1 MLDNNY
7 ILDPWSIIED
17 KFDQSKM
24 IDSESIF
31 SLGNGKIGQ
40 RGNFEES
47 FSGDKSIGNYIS
59 GIYYKDKTKVGWWK
73 KGYPDY
79 FAKMVNCPNWNS
91 IKIEINNK
99 LLDLSKCKIISYRRE
114 LNMKEG
120 WCERKVHLEISDS
133 DEIEI
138 KSKKFIS
145 LKRENI
151 GVIKYSIKAL
161 NSSLKIKVLPS
172 IDIDVKNNDANWN
185 QPFLETIETSTE
197 KNFSTVNSKI
207 INSDFE
213 ITTFIKSKYFINSI
227 AIEAN
232 YIRSNNKN
240 LIGCSSTFDLDK
252 NHELSILK
260 LGGYVNSNDTPV
272 EEFKN
277 VIKHEIESAL
287 KQGFANLMDE
297 NKKEWSKIWN
307 NSDVIIDGDVKSQQA
322 VRFNIYH
329 LNQTFNGKD
338 PKLNI
343 GPKGFTGEKYGGVTY
358 WDTEAYCIPFY
369 LGTKDSNVAKN
380 LLKQR
385 YDQLPNAILNAEKIG
400 LNHGAAL
407 YPMVTANG
415 EECHNE
421 WEITFEE
428 IHRNAAIAQAIK
440 KYLNFSDDN
449 EFMINKGIKI
459 LIAISR
465 FWEQRVNYSNAL
477 NKYVILGVT
486 GPNEYEN
493 NVDNNWYTNYSAKW
507 CLEYTNET
515 LKEIA
520 DSNLD
525 HYKKILNETTL
536 DKTEIS
542 KWNKIINNIY
552 LPYCKDLDVFIQ
564 NDGFLNKD
572 LQPVSSIPINQRPIN
587 QHWSWD
593 KILRS
598 PYIKQADVLQGF
610 YFFEDDF
617 SNDEL
622 LKNFNYYEQ
631 FTVHESSLSAC
642 IHCILASKTN
652 DLNKAYDY
660 FVRASRLDLDDYN
673 KEIKQGLHI
682 TSMGGTW
689 MSIVE
694 GFAGLK
700 IINDKVY
707 LNTKIPKQWES
718 YSFKVNL
725 KNRKIEINVNH
736 EVTSVRL
743 ISGDKINIVINNAD
757 TSLKN

>member
-47 FSGDKSIGNYIS
+47 FSGNKSIGNYIS

-240 LIGCSSTFDLDK
+240 LIGCSSIFDLDK

-736 EVTSVRL
+736 KVTSVRL

>member
-1 MLDNNY
+1 
-7 ILDPWSIIED
+7 
-17 KFDQSKM
+17 
-24 IDSESIF
+24 
-31 SLGNGKIGQ
+31 
-40 RGNFEES
+40 
-47 FSGDKSIGNYIS
+47 
-59 GIYYKDKTKVGWWK
+59 
-73 KGYPDY
+73 
-79 FAKMVNCPNWNS
+79 
-91 IKIEINNK
+91 
-99 LLDLSKCKIISYRRE
+99 
-114 LNMKEG
+114 
-120 WCERKVHLEISDS
+120 
-133 DEIEI
+133 
-138 KSKKFIS
+138 
-145 LKRENI
+145 
-151 GVIKYSIKAL
+151 
-161 NSSLKIKVLPS
+161 
-172 IDIDVKNNDANWN
+172 
-185 QPFLETIETSTE
+185 
-197 KNFSTVNSKI
+197 
-207 INSDFE
+207 
-213 ITTFIKSKYFINSI
+213 
-227 AIEAN
+227 
-232 YIRSNNKN
+232 
-240 LIGCSSTFDLDK
+240 
-252 NHELSILK
+252 
-260 LGGYVNSNDTPV
+260 
-272 EEFKN
+272 
-277 VIKHEIESAL
+277 
-287 KQGFANLMDE
+287 MDE
-297 NKKEWSKIWN
+297 NKKEWSKIWD

-593 KILRS
+593 KILK
-598 PYIKQADVLQGF
+598 I
-610 YFFEDDF
+610 
-617 SNDEL
+617 
-622 LKNFNYYEQ
+622 
-631 FTVHESSLSAC
+631 SL
-642 IHCILASKTN
+642 H
-652 DLNKAYDY
+652 
-660 FVRASRLDLDDYN
+660 
-673 KEIKQGLHI
+673 
-682 TSMGGTW
+682 
-689 MSIVE
+689 
-694 GFAGLK
+694 
-700 IINDKVY
+700 
-707 LNTKIPKQWES
+707 
-718 YSFKVNL
+718 
-725 KNRKIEINVNH
+725 
-736 EVTSVRL
+736 
-743 ISGDKINIVINNAD
+743 
-757 TSLKN
+757 

>member
-1 MLDNNY
+1 MLDSNY

-47 FSGDKSIGNYIS
+47 FSGNKSIGNYIS

-736 EVTSVRL
+736 KVTSVRL

>member
-47 FSGDKSIGNYIS
+47 FSGNKSIGNYIS

-240 LIGCSSTFDLDK
+240 LIGCSSIFDLDK

-525 HYKKILNETTL
+525 HYKKILNETSL
-536 DKTEIS
+536 EKTEIS
-542 KWNKIINNIY
+542 KWYKIINNIY

>member
-47 FSGDKSIGNYIS
+47 FSGNKSIGNYIS

-725 KNRKIEINVNH
+725 KNRKIEIKVNH
-736 EVTSVRL
+736 ELTSVKL

>member
-47 FSGDKSIGNYIS
+47 FSGNKSIGNYIS
-59 GIYYKDKTKVGWWK
+59 GIYFKDKTKVGWWK

>member
-47 FSGDKSIGNYIS
+47 FSGNKSIGNYIS

-440 KYLNFSDDN
+440 KYLNFSNDN

-631 FTVHESSLSAC
+631 YTVHESSLSAC
-642 IHCILASKTN
+642 IHCILASKAN

-660 FVRASRLDLDDYN
+660 FIRASRLDLDDYN

>member
-47 FSGDKSIGNYIS
+47 FSGNKSIGNYIS

-91 IKIEINNK
+91 IKIEINSK

-240 LIGCSSTFDLDK
+240 LIGCSSIFDLDK

>member
-47 FSGDKSIGNYIS
+47 FSGNKSIGNYIS

-91 IKIEINNK
+91 IKIEINSK

>member
-47 FSGDKSIGNYIS
+47 FSGNKSIGNYIS

-297 NKKEWSKIWN
+297 NKKEWSKIWD

-507 CLEYTNET
+507 CLEYTIET

-552 LPYCKDLDVFIQ
+552 LPYCK
-564 NDGFLNKD
+564 GF
-572 LQPVSSIPINQRPIN
+572 RC
-587 QHWSWD
+587 
-593 KILRS
+593 
-598 PYIKQADVLQGF
+598 F
-610 YFFEDDF
+610 Y
-617 SNDEL
+617 
-622 LKNFNYYEQ
+622 
-631 FTVHESSLSAC
+631 
-642 IHCILASKTN
+642 SK
-652 DLNKAYDY
+652 
-660 FVRASRLDLDDYN
+660 
-673 KEIKQGLHI
+673 
-682 TSMGGTW
+682 
-689 MSIVE
+689 
-694 GFAGLK
+694 
-700 IINDKVY
+700 
-707 LNTKIPKQWES
+707 
-718 YSFKVNL
+718 
-725 KNRKIEINVNH
+725 
-736 EVTSVRL
+736 
-743 ISGDKINIVINNAD
+743 
-757 TSLKN
+757 

>member
-1 MLDNNY
+1 LLDNNY

-47 FSGDKSIGNYIS
+47 FSGNKSIGNYIS

-240 LIGCSSTFDLDK
+240 LIGCSSIFDLDK

>member
-47 FSGDKSIGNYIS
+47 FSGNKSIGNYIS

-240 LIGCSSTFDLDK
+240 LIGCSSIFDLDK

>member
-1 MLDNNY
+1 
-7 ILDPWSIIED
+7 
-17 KFDQSKM
+17 
-24 IDSESIF
+24 
-31 SLGNGKIGQ
+31 
-40 RGNFEES
+40 
-47 FSGDKSIGNYIS
+47 
-59 GIYYKDKTKVGWWK
+59 
-73 KGYPDY
+73 
-79 FAKMVNCPNWNS
+79 MVNCPNWNT
-91 IKIEINNK
+91 IIVEINNK

-120 WCERKVHLEISDS
+120 WCERKVNLETSDC

-161 NSSLKIKVLPS
+161 NSRLKIKVLPS

-185 QPFLETIETSTE
+185 QPFLETIETLTE
-197 KNFSTVNSKI
+197 KNFSTVSSKV

-213 ITTFIKSKYFINSI
+213 IATFIKTKYFINSI

-232 YIRSNNKN
+232 YIPSNNKK

-260 LGGYVNSNDTPV
+260 LGGYVNSNDTPKK
-272 EEFKN
+272 EFKKI
-277 VIKHEIESAL
+277 IKHETQSAL
-287 KQGFANLMDE
+287 KQGFVNLLDE
-297 NKKEWSKIWN
+297 NKKEWSKIWDD
-307 NSDVIIDGDVKSQQA
+307 SDVIIEGDVKSQQA
-322 VRFNIYH
+322 IRFNIYH

-440 KYLNFSDDN
+440 KYLNFSNDN

-493 NVDNNWYTNYSAKW
+493 NVDNNWYTNYS
-507 CLEYTNET
+507 N
-515 LKEIA
+515 
-520 DSNLD
+520 S
-525 HYKKILNETTL
+525 
-536 DKTEIS
+536 
-542 KWNKIINNIY
+542 
-552 LPYCKDLDVFIQ
+552 
-564 NDGFLNKD
+564 
-572 LQPVSSIPINQRPIN
+572 
-587 QHWSWD
+587 
-593 KILRS
+593 
-598 PYIKQADVLQGF
+598 
-610 YFFEDDF
+610 
-617 SNDEL
+617 
-622 LKNFNYYEQ
+622 
-631 FTVHESSLSAC
+631 
-642 IHCILASKTN
+642 
-652 DLNKAYDY
+652 
-660 FVRASRLDLDDYN
+660 
-673 KEIKQGLHI
+673 
-682 TSMGGTW
+682 
-689 MSIVE
+689 
-694 GFAGLK
+694 
-700 IINDKVY
+700 
-707 LNTKIPKQWES
+707 
-718 YSFKVNL
+718 
-725 KNRKIEINVNH
+725 
-736 EVTSVRL
+736 
-743 ISGDKINIVINNAD
+743 
-757 TSLKN
+757 

>member
-1 MLDNNY
+1 MLDSNY

-17 KFDQSKM
+17 TFDQSKM

-91 IKIEINNK
+91 IIIEINKK

-120 WCERKVHLEISDS
+120 WCERKVHLETSDC

-161 NSSLKIKVLPS
+161 KRKLKIKVLPS

-185 QPFLETIETSTE
+185 QPFLETTETLTE
-197 KNFSTVNSKI
+197 KNFSTVSSKV

-213 ITTFIKSKYFINSI
+213 IATFIKTKYFINSI

-232 YIRSNNKN
+232 YIPSNNKK

-260 LGGYVNSNDTPV
+260 LGGYVNSNDTPKK
-272 EEFKN
+272 EFKKI
-277 VIKHEIESAL
+277 IKHETQSAL
-287 KQGFANLMDE
+287 KQGFVNLLDE

-307 NSDVIIDGDVKSQQA
+307 DSDVIIEGDVKSQQA
-322 VRFNIYH
+322 IRFNIYH

-369 LGTKDSNVAKN
+369 LGTKNSNVAKN

-440 KYLNFSDDN
+440 KYLNFSEDN

-520 DSNLD
+520 VNNLD
-525 HYKKILNETTL
+525 HYKKILNETSL
-536 DKTEIS
+536 EKTEIS

-572 LQPVSSIPINQRPIN
+572 LQPVTSIPIDQRPIN

-617 SNDEL
+617 SKDEL
-622 LKNFNYYEQ
+622 LNNFNYYEQ

-642 IHCILASKTN
+642 IHSILASKAN

-725 KNRKIEINVNH
+725 KNRKIEIKVNH
-736 EVTSVRL
+736 ELTSVKL
-743 ISGDKINIVINNAD
+743 ISGDKINIVIND
-757 TSLKN
+757 TDTYLKN

>member
-47 FSGDKSIGNYIS
+47 FSGNKSIGNYIS

-440 KYLNFSDDN
+440 KYLNFSNDN

-525 HYKKILNETTL
+525 HYKKILNETSL
-536 DKTEIS
+536 EKTEIY

>member
-1 MLDNNY
+1 MLDSNY

-47 FSGDKSIGNYIS
+47 FSGNKSIGNYIS

>member
-47 FSGDKSIGNYIS
+47 FSGNKSIGNYIS

-440 KYLNFSDDN
+440 KYLNF
-449 EFMINKGIKI
+449 
-459 LIAISR
+459 
-465 FWEQRVNYSNAL
+465 FW
-477 NKYVILGVT
+477 K
-486 GPNEYEN
+486 
-493 NVDNNWYTNYSAKW
+493 
-507 CLEYTNET
+507 
-515 LKEIA
+515 
-520 DSNLD
+520 
-525 HYKKILNETTL
+525 
-536 DKTEIS
+536 
-542 KWNKIINNIY
+542 
-552 LPYCKDLDVFIQ
+552 
-564 NDGFLNKD
+564 
-572 LQPVSSIPINQRPIN
+572 
-587 QHWSWD
+587 
-593 KILRS
+593 
-598 PYIKQADVLQGF
+598 
-610 YFFEDDF
+610 
-617 SNDEL
+617 
-622 LKNFNYYEQ
+622 
-631 FTVHESSLSAC
+631 
-642 IHCILASKTN
+642 
-652 DLNKAYDY
+652 
-660 FVRASRLDLDDYN
+660 
-673 KEIKQGLHI
+673 
-682 TSMGGTW
+682 
-689 MSIVE
+689 
-694 GFAGLK
+694 
-700 IINDKVY
+700 
-707 LNTKIPKQWES
+707 
-718 YSFKVNL
+718 
-725 KNRKIEINVNH
+725 
-736 EVTSVRL
+736 
-743 ISGDKINIVINNAD
+743 
-757 TSLKN
+757 

>member
-47 FSGDKSIGNYIS
+47 FSGNKSIGNYIS

-725 KNRKIEINVNH
+725 KNRKM
-736 EVTSVRL
+736 
-743 ISGDKINIVINNAD
+743 
-757 TSLKN
+757 

>member
-1 MLDNNY
+1 LLDNNY

-47 FSGDKSIGNYIS
+47 FSGNKSIGNYIS

-91 IKIEINNK
+91 IKIEINSK

>member
-47 FSGDKSIGNYIS
+47 FSGNKSIGNYIS

-120 WCERKVHLEISDS
+120 WCERKVHLETSDS

>member
-1 MLDNNY
+1 MLDSNY
-7 ILDPWSIIED
+7 ILDPWSIIEN

-47 FSGDKSIGNYIS
+47 FSGNKSIGNYIS

-240 LIGCSSTFDLDK
+240 LIGCSSIFDLDK

>member
-47 FSGDKSIGNYIS
+47 FSGNKSIGNYIS

-240 LIGCSSTFDLDK
+240 LIGCSSIFDLDK

-572 LQPVSSIPINQRPIN
+572 LQPIDSIPIR
-587 QHWSWD
+587 
-593 KILRS
+593 
-598 PYIKQADVLQGF
+598 
-610 YFFEDDF
+610 
-617 SNDEL
+617 
-622 LKNFNYYEQ
+622 
-631 FTVHESSLSAC
+631 
-642 IHCILASKTN
+642 
-652 DLNKAYDY
+652 
-660 FVRASRLDLDDYN
+660 
-673 KEIKQGLHI
+673 
-682 TSMGGTW
+682 
-689 MSIVE
+689 
-694 GFAGLK
+694 
-700 IINDKVY
+700 
-707 LNTKIPKQWES
+707 
-718 YSFKVNL
+718 
-725 KNRKIEINVNH
+725 
-736 EVTSVRL
+736 
-743 ISGDKINIVINNAD
+743 
-757 TSLKN
+757 

>member
-1 MLDNNY
+1 MLKNKY
-7 ILDPWSIIED
+7 ILDPWSIIEN
-17 KFDQSKM
+17 KFDSTKM

-40 RGNFEES
+40 RGNFEED
-47 FSGDKSIGNYIS
+47 FSNNKTIGNYIS
-59 GIYYKDKTKVGWWK
+59 GIYFRDKTKVGWWK
-73 KGYPDY
+73 KGYPEY
-79 FAKMVNCPNWNS
+79 FAKMVNCPNWN
-91 IKIEINNK
+91 KIRISINNQ
-99 LLDLSKCKIISYRRE
+99 LLDLNKCKILSFKRE

>member
-1 MLDNNY
+1 MLDSNY
-7 ILDPWSIIED
+7 ILDPWSIIEN

>member
-757 TSLKN
+757 TCLKN

>member
-1 MLDNNY
+1 MLDSNY

-47 FSGDKSIGNYIS
+47 FSGNKSIGNYIS

-287 KQGFANLMDE
+287 KQGFANLLDE
-297 NKKEWSKIWN
+297 NKKEWSEIWD
-307 NSDVIIDGDVKSQQA
+307 NSDVIIDGDIKSQQA

-525 HYKKILNETTL
+525 HYKKILNETSL

-736 EVTSVRL
+736 KVTSVRL

>member
-1 MLDNNY
+1 MLDSNY

-47 FSGDKSIGNYIS
+47 FSGNKSIGNYIS

-525 HYKKILNETTL
+525 HYKKILNETSL

-736 EVTSVRL
+736 KVTSVRL